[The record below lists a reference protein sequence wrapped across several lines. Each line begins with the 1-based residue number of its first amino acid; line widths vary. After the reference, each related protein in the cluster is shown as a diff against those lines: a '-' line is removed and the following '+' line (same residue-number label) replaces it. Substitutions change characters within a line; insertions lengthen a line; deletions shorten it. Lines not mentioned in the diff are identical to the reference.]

1 MLDLAMVS
9 LTNLKAAT
17 AVFSFVKMSDNQKK
31 IQNQNKSK
39 DTIGRLI
46 MLSIVMYFYQALKK
60 LVKL

>member
-31 IQNQNKSK
+31 IQNQNQSK